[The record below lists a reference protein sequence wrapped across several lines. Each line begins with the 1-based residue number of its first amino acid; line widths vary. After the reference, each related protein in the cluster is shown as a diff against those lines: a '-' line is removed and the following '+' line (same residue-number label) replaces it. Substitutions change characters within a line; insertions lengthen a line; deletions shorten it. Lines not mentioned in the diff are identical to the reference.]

1 VAACAVAFLT
11 RPSESVYTFLE
22 TIMTAAIRRPGDGP
36 QLVYQELRRGIIEK
50 QLVPGERLPEGALAT
65 RFGVSRTVVRAALER
80 LVAEGLAER
89 VNNRSARVASLGR
102 AAAADLLDVRIK
114 IETLVVERLA
124 GQILPDTVQVLSA
137 HVAREEKVSSLRQ
150 PEAVRLSGEFHVLL
164 AEATGSALLT
174 RYVSDLVSR
183 SSLVLAGQ
191 NLPHSSSCAVREHLL
206 LIEHLQAGRLEEAKA
221 AMSDHLRQIGQRARI
236 CDDPTQ

>member
-1 VAACAVAFLT
+1 MT
-11 RPSESVYTFLE
+11 SP
-22 TIMTAAIRRPGDGP
+22 TAALRRPGDGP

-50 QLVPGERLPEGALAT
+50 QLTPGERLPEAALAT

-89 VNNRSARVASLGR
+89 ANNRSARVASLGR

-114 IETLVVERLA
+114 IETLVMERLA
-124 GQILPDTVQVLSA
+124 GHVSPDAAGALSA
-137 HVAREEKVSSLRQ
+137 HVAREERVSSLRQ
-150 PEAVRLSGEFHVLL
+150 PEAVRLAGEFHVLL

-206 LIEHLQAGRLEEAKA
+206 LIELLREGRLEEAKT
-221 AMSDHLRQIGQRARI
+221 AMSDHLRQIAYRALI
-236 CDDPTQ
+236 CDDPA